1 MAAAETINKTA
12 TTAAASFHCA
22 KALAGNFAGG
32 AGAALMRLAVA
43 MGLSVVV
50 VGFAARVAVVA
61 AAFGFAAG
69 GPDPLVDAAVLT
81 CGIVPVLVAAEA
93 ALTGAALIASSS
105 AAISSWPL
113 W

>member
-1 MAAAETINKTA
+1 
-12 TTAAASFHCA
+12 
-22 KALAGNFAGG
+22 
-32 AGAALMRLAVA
+32 MRLAVA
-43 MGLSVVV
+43 MGLIVVV
-50 VGFAARVAVVA
+50 VGFAARVAVVVA
-61 AAFGFAAG
+61 AAFGFEAG
-69 GPDPLVDAAVLT
+69 EPDPLVDAAVLT